1 VRKEKAP
8 RLSSLFPE
16 GRIEMSSKI
25 LIAEDEEITLKHI
38 LSTLQKEG
46 YDAIGVPDG
55 RKALD
60 KIEKELF
67 DILIADIKMPGLTG
81 IELLEKVRERHLET
95 DVIIITG
102 YGSISSAV
110 DAIKKGARDYVT
122 KPFDLD
128 ELLLKVKKI
137 HEEKVLKKEIMAL
150 KISLGVDK
158 KISSVAK
165 SESMKNILAVVDS
178 IKESNC
184 NVLLTGESGV
194 GKSMV
199 AKMLHF
205 SSGRREKPFLSI
217 NCATFT
223 ENLLASE
230 LFGYEKGAFTGAVKT
245 KQGLLEIADT
255 GTLFLDEITEMST
268 NLQAKLL
275 NVIEGG
281 EFFRVGGTKPIRADV
296 RFIAATNQNVQT
308 LISEGRFREDL
319 YYRLNIMEI
328 YIPPLRD
335 RREDIEPLCVFFL
348 EKHLHSYNKNITGFT
363 REAIDVLMNYS
374 FPGNVRELENIVE
387 RAIILEKNSEITP
400 ESLPQSIKMF
410 HIETLEPDKIKS
422 LEELNKEY
430 AENIVEM
437 LGGNKS
443 KAAELLGI
451 SRTSLWRILKGE

>member
-1 VRKEKAP
+1 
-8 RLSSLFPE
+8 
-16 GRIEMSSKI
+16 MSSRI

-46 YDAIGVPDG
+46 YDVTGVPDG
-55 RKALD
+55 REALK
-60 KIEKELF
+60 KIDNELF
-67 DILIADIKMPGLTG
+67 DILIADIKMPGLSG
-81 IELLEKVRERHLET
+81 IELLEKVRERRLDTE
-95 DVIIITG
+95 VIIITG

-110 DAIKKGARDYVT
+110 DAIKKGARDYIT

-137 HEEKVLKKEIMAL
+137 HEEKILRKEIMAL

-158 KISSVAK
+158 KITSVAK
-165 SESMKNILAVVDS
+165 SQSMKNILNVVES

-194 GKSMV
+194 GKSMI
-199 AKMLHF
+199 AKMVHF
-205 SSGRREKPFLSI
+205 TSKRREQPFLSI
-217 NCATFT
+217 NCATLT

-245 KQGLLEIADT
+245 KEGLLEIADT
-255 GTLFLDEITEMST
+255 GSLFLDEITEMST

-281 EFFRVGGTKPIRADV
+281 EFFRVGGTRPIRADV

-335 RREDIEPLCVFFL
+335 RKEDIEPLSLFFL
-348 EKHLHSYNKNITGFT
+348 QKHLSSYRKKMITGFS
-363 REAIDVLMNYS
+363 REAMDILINYS
-374 FPGNVRELENIVE
+374 FPGNVRELENLVE

-400 ESLPQSIKMF
+400 DSLPQSIKMF

-430 AENIVEM
+430 AENVVEM

-451 SRTSLWRILKGE
+451 SRTSLWRILRGE

>member
-1 VRKEKAP
+1 
-8 RLSSLFPE
+8 
-16 GRIEMSSKI
+16 MSSRI

-38 LSTLQKEG
+38 LSTLEREG
-46 YDAIGVPDG
+46 YEVTGVPDG
-55 RKALD
+55 RKALE
-60 KIEKELF
+60 KIGNELF

-81 IELLEKVRERHLET
+81 IELLEKVRERRLET
-95 DVIIITG
+95 EVIIITG
-102 YGSISSAV
+102 YGSIGSAV
-110 DAIKKGARDYVT
+110 DAIKKGARDYIT

-137 HEEKVLKKEIMAL
+137 HEEKILKKEIMAL

-158 KISSVAK
+158 KITSVAK
-165 SESMKNILAVVDS
+165 SQSMKNILDVVESIRDS
-178 IKESNC
+178 SC

-194 GKSMV
+194 GKSMI

-205 SSGRREKPFLSI
+205 TSGKRDKPFLSI
-217 NCATFT
+217 NCATLT

-281 EFFRVGGTKPIRADV
+281 EFFRVGGTRPIKADV

-328 YIPPLRD
+328 YIPPLEGPQRGH
-335 RREDIEPLCVFFL
+335 RTTEYLF
-348 EKHLHSYNKNITGFT
+348 S
-363 REAIDVLMNYS
+363 
-374 FPGNVRELENIVE
+374 
-387 RAIILEKNSEITP
+387 SET
-400 ESLPQSIKMF
+400 SVQLPQEDNRIY
-410 HIETLEPDKIKS
+410 E
-422 LEELNKEY
+422 
-430 AENIVEM
+430 
-437 LGGNKS
+437 GGD
-443 KAAELLGI
+443 
-451 SRTSLWRILKGE
+451 

>member
-1 VRKEKAP
+1 
-8 RLSSLFPE
+8 
-16 GRIEMSSKI
+16 MSSRI

-38 LSTLQKEG
+38 LSTLEKEG
-46 YDAIGVPDG
+46 YDVTGVSDG
-55 RKALD
+55 RKALE
-60 KIEKELF
+60 KIDNELF
-67 DILIADIKMPGLTG
+67 DILIADIKMPGHTG

-95 DVIIITG
+95 EVIIITG

-110 DAIKKGARDYVT
+110 DAIKKGARDYIT

-137 HEEKVLKKEIMAL
+137 HEEKILRKEIMAL

-158 KISSVAK
+158 KITSVAK
-165 SESMKNILAVVDS
+165 SQSMKNILNVVES
-178 IKESNC
+178 ITESNC

-194 GKSMV
+194 GKSMI
-199 AKMLHF
+199 AKMVHF
-205 SSGRREKPFLSI
+205 TSKRREKPFLSI
-217 NCATFT
+217 NCATLT

-230 LFGYEKGAFTGAVKT
+230 LFGYDRGAFTGAVKT
-245 KQGLLEIADT
+245 KEGLLEIADT

-268 NLQAKLL
+268 SLQAKLL

-281 EFFRVGGTKPIRADV
+281 EFFRVGGIRPIRADV
-296 RFIAATNQNVQT
+296 RFLAATNQNVQT

-335 RREDIEPLCVFFL
+335 RREDIEPLSLFFL
-348 EKHLHSYNKNITGFT
+348 RKHLSSYRRKITGFT

-410 HIETLEPDKIKS
+410 HIETLEPNKIKS

-430 AENIVEM
+430 AENVVEM

-451 SRTSLWRILKGE
+451 SRTSLWRILRGE